1 MCTPSSLPRRWLTV
15 LVATALGAWGGGALM
30 LPLSA
35 QSTPATKAG
44 SAQAKLLSENWT
56 IINLQ
61 GKRVGFSSST
71 VKERDTPQGKQFITE
86 FYEELALKRMGLT
99 LKMINK
105 STITE
110 DSEGGIVNFESVNS
124 GSGTNKKVRGYRV
137 GDELIVLSGK
147 LKQSYPFPKEAL
159 GPHAAEEL
167 LKTMPLE
174 PGAQKTISTFVPDT
188 PSTAVTEAYQV
199 EQKTGVTVD
208 GTPQQLWKLE
218 TVVSL
223 LPGMTGTVYLTD
235 DYEVQLMQ
243 LPIPAI
249 GTLEMV
255 STTREKAMA
264 RLEAAEVFTNT
275 LVQPNRPL
283 PNYQKLKRA
292 KFKLRTDPPNKDLPL
307 YDGGTQRVVERM
319 SDGSVIL
326 ETTRIDLKPTDASY
340 NLPATKT
347 KELAPYLNESTYVES
362 TPGIKKLAEKAI
374 GKEKNPVKAAEKI
387 TSFVRDYIKRKN
399 LGVGFAS
406 AAETAASRQGDC
418 TEHAVLCAALGRAVG
433 LPTRVVS
440 GFGYLPTDYAGSGDA
455 SRGTF
460 GFHMWAEAYIA
471 PDKWAPMDA
480 ALGEYTVCHLAID
493 KTPLDEANPF
503 VELSIPIFELLNGLQ
518 IEVLET
524 E

>member
-1 MCTPSSLPRRWLTV
+1 MRLLSTPSSRLIGTLTV
-15 LVATALGAWGGGALM
+15 TALLGLGFGGWLM
-30 LPLSA
+30 PLQA
-35 QSTPATKAG
+35 QTTPAAKG
-44 SAQAKLLSENWT
+44 SSAPTKLLSENWT

-71 VKERDTPQGKQFITE
+71 VKERETAEGKQYITE

-99 LKMINK
+99 LKMVNK

-110 DSEGGIVNFESVNS
+110 DEQGGVLNFESVNS
-124 GSGTNKKVRGYRV
+124 GSGSNKKVRGYRV
-137 GDELIVLSGK
+137 GDELVVLSGK
-147 LKQSYPFPKEAL
+147 LKQSYPFPADAL
-159 GPHAAEEL
+159 GPHAAEEQ
-167 LKTMPLE
+167 LKKMPLQ

-188 PSTAVTEAYQV
+188 PSQAVTEAYQV
-199 EQKTGVTVD
+199 VNKTGVTVD
-208 GTPQQLWKLE
+208 GSQKQLWKLD

-223 LPGMTGTVYLTD
+223 LPGMTGTVYLD
-235 DYEVQLMQ
+235 DAYEVQLMQ

-255 STTREKAMA
+255 ATTREKAMA
-264 RLEAAEVFTNT
+264 KLEAAEVFANT

-292 KFKLRTDPPNKDLPL
+292 RFKLRTNPPNKDLPL
-307 YDGGTQRVVERM
+307 YDGGTQRIIERM
-319 SDGSVIL
+319 SDGSVVL
-326 ETTRIDLKPTDASY
+326 ETVRPEFKPSDASY
-340 NLPATKT
+340 NLPSNKT
-347 KELAPYLNESTYVES
+347 KELAPYLNESTYVEI
-362 TPGIKKLAEKAI
+362 TPDIKKLAENAV
-374 GKEKNPVKAAEKI
+374 GQETNPVKAAEAI
-387 TSFVRDYIKRKN
+387 SRFVRGYIKRKN

-418 TEHAVLCAALGRAVG
+418 TEHAVLCAALGRAIG

-440 GFGYLPTDYAGSGDA
+440 GFGYLPTDYAGSGDP

-471 PDKWAPMDA
+471 PDKWVPMDA

-493 KTPLDEANPF
+493 KSPLDEANPF
-503 VELSIPIFELLNGLQ
+503 VELSIPIFELLNSLQ
-518 IEVLET
+518 IDVLET

>member
-1 MCTPSSLPRRWLTV
+1 MQLFPFLPTRWMAGLAASA
-15 LVATALGAWGGGALM
+15 LMALGGGVSLHAE
-30 LPLSA
+30 SA
-35 QSTPATKAG
+35 PVSQG
-44 SAQAKLLSENWT
+44 KLLSENWT

-71 VKERDTPQGKQFITE
+71 VKERDTPDGKQYITE

-137 GDELIVLSGK
+137 GDELVVLSGK
-147 LKQSYPFPKEAL
+147 LKQTYPFPQDAI
-159 GPHAAEEL
+159 GPHAAEQV
-167 LKTMPLE
+167 LKTMPLQ
-174 PGAQKTISTFVPDT
+174 PGAKKSISTFIPDT
-188 PSTAVTEAYQV
+188 PSQAVIEAFEVEKKTEV
-199 EQKTGVTVD
+199 MVD
-208 GTPQQLWKLE
+208 GTSRQLWELE
-218 TVVSL
+218 TVVSI
-223 LPGMTGTVYLTD
+223 LPGMKGKLYLD
-235 DYEVQLMQ
+235 DEYQVQLMQ

-255 STTREKAMA
+255 TTTREKAMA
-264 RLEAAEVFTNT
+264 KLEAAEVFANT

-292 KFKLRTDPPNKDLPL
+292 RFKLRTDPPNKDLPL
-307 YDGGTQRVVERM
+307 YDGGNQRIVERM
-319 SDGSVIL
+319 SDGSVVL
-326 ETTRIDLKPTDASY
+326 ETVRPDLKPKDASY
-340 NLPATKT
+340 NLPANKT
-347 KELAPYLNESTYVES
+347 PELAPYLNESTYVEI

-374 GKEKNPVKAAEKI
+374 GNEKNPVKAAEKI
-387 TSFVRDYIKRKN
+387 SRFVRGYIKRKN

-433 LPTRVVS
+433 MPTRVVS
-440 GFGYLPTDYAGSGDA
+440 GFGYLPMDYAGSGDP

-493 KTPLDEANPF
+493 KSPLDEANPF

-518 IEVLET
+518 IDVLET